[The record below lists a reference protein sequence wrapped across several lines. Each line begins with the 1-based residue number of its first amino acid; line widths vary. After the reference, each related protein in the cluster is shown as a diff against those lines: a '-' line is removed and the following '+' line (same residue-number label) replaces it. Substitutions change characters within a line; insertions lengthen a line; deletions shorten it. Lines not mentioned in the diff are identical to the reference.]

1 MKVLIADTLHESGR
15 HDLCEAGFDVR
26 YGPGLR
32 DDELLR
38 AVTDEASDVLV
49 VRSTRVS
56 GELLGA
62 SRLRLVVRA
71 GSGYNTIDVRS
82 ASANGV
88 YVANCPGTNAI
99 AVAELAFGLILA
111 LDRQIS
117 ANVADLQHGRW
128 NKGEYSN
135 AAGLF
140 GRTLGLIGLGAVG
153 RAMIPRAHGFGMEVV
168 AWSRSLTAEGA
179 RRLGVARKQSIVEV
193 AEASDVASV
202 HVALTDETSLL
213 IGERFFD
220 AMKPGAAFINTSRAE
235 VVDEEAMVSAIQ
247 GKGIRAGLDVFKG
260 QPSDESG
267 EVRRSD
273 LFLLDG
279 VIGTHHIG
287 GSTHQAQQ
295 MIAHEVARI
304 IREFRDTGVPLN
316 AVNSIAAEDSGP
328 ARRMSAGG
336 A

>member
-15 HDLCEAGFDVR
+15 RNLGEAGFGVR
-26 YGPGLR
+26 YSPGLR
-32 DDELLR
+32 DAELLR
-38 AVTDEASDVLV
+38 AVADETIDVLV

-71 GSGYNTIDVRS
+71 GSGYNTIDVPS
-82 ASANGV
+82 ASANGI

-111 LDRQIS
+111 LDRQIP
-117 ANVADLQHGRW
+117 ANAADLQAGRW

-153 RAMIPRAHGFGMEVV
+153 RAMIPRAHAFGMEVV
-168 AWSRSLTAEGA
+168 ASSRSLTAEGA
-179 RRLGVARKQSIVEV
+179 RQLGVTMKQSIVEV
-193 AEASDVASV
+193 AKVSDVASV
-202 HVALTDETSLL
+202 HVALTDATSLL
-213 IGERFFD
+213 VGESFFD
-220 AMKPGAAFINTSRAE
+220 AMKPGAIFVNTSRAE
-235 VVDEEAMVSAIQ
+235 VVDEAAMVSAIQ
-247 GKGIRAGLDVFKG
+247 AKGIRAGLDVFEG
-260 QPSDESG
+260 QPSADTG

-273 LFLLDG
+273 LFALDG

-295 MIAHEVARI
+295 MISLEVARI
-304 IREFRDTGVPLN
+304 VREFRDTGVPPN
-316 AVNSIAAEDSGP
+316 AVNSIAGEANSRPRQTSTGE
-328 ARRMSAGG
+328 A
-336 A
+336 

>member
-15 HDLCEAGFDVR
+15 HSLCEAGFDVR

-32 DDELLR
+32 DAELLR
-38 AVTDEASDVLV
+38 AVTAEASDVLV

-56 GELLGA
+56 GELLSA
-62 SRLRLVVRA
+62 SKLKLVVRA

-82 ASANGV
+82 ASANGI

-117 ANVADLQHGRW
+117 ANVADLRRGRW

-153 RAMIPRAHGFGMEVV
+153 RAMIPRAHAFGMEIV

-179 RRLGVARKQSIVEV
+179 RRLGVAGKQSVVEV
-193 AEASDVASV
+193 AEASDVTSV

-213 IGERFFD
+213 IGKKFFD
-220 AMKPGAAFINTSRAE
+220 AIKPGATFINTSRAE
-235 VVDEEAMVSAIQ
+235 IVDEEAMLTAIRE
-247 GKGIRAGLDVFKG
+247 KGIRAGLDVFEG
-260 QPSDESG
+260 QPSGDSG
-267 EVRRSD
+267 EVRSG
-273 LFLLDG
+273 LFALDG

-287 GSTHQAQQ
+287 GSTHQAQE
-295 MIAHEVARI
+295 MISHEVARI
-304 IREFRDTGVPLN
+304 IREFRDTGVPPN
-316 AVNSIAAEDSGP
+316 AVNSIAADDAGA
-328 ARRMSAGG
+328 ARRGSAEE